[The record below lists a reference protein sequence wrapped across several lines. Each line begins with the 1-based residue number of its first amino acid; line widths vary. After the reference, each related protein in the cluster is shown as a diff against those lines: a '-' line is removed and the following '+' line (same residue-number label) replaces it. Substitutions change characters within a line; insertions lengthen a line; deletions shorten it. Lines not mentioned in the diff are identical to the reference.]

1 MRLYDLLDVINSWD
15 LVTIRMAYEREPLVE
30 EEACVRALRTLTRY
44 HDCIVQEVFTYPY
57 HNVTSV
63 ITIII
68 TEED

>member
-15 LVTIRMAYEREPLVE
+15 LVTIRMAYDQKLIIE
-30 EEACVRALRTLTRY
+30 EEYCVRALRTLTRY
-44 HDCIVQEVFTYPY
+44 HDYIVQEVFTYPY
-57 HNVTSV
+57 RNITSV